1 MMAPM
6 RVPLMD
12 LVRQYATIKE
22 EVLPAIQAVIESQQV
37 IGGPAVKRFEENLGR
52 YAGAGATGVG
62 VASGSEALV
71 VSLMALGVGPGDE
84 VITTPHTFYATAASV
99 VRVGAKPVF
108 VDIDP
113 ATMNIDPARIEK
125 AVTSR
130 AKAVI
135 PVHLYGLPAD
145 MAPILDVARRR
156 KLAVVEDCAQAIG
169 AAYQGR
175 RVGTLGTVG
184 CFSAY
189 PAKNLGA
196 FGDAGFVVSTDPALA
211 ARIAQ
216 IRDNGSARDNKYRH
230 ELFGYNARLDA
241 IQAAV
246 LDVKLRRI
254 DAWNARRA
262 EIARRYTQAF
272 SGLDLVLP
280 ASPRDPRTTH
290 VYHLYAVRTPRCDE
304 MSAFLK
310 ERGVESRHYY
320 PIPLHIQD
328 SLRFLGYGPGD
339 FPLAEKASAENLAIP
354 LFPEMTE
361 AEEAHVVA
369 SVRAFFGR

>member
-1 MMAPM
+1 M

-12 LVRQYATIKE
+12 LVRQYAAIKA
-22 EVLPAIQAVIESQQV
+22 EVLPAIEAVIESQQV
-37 IGGPAVKRFEENLGR
+37 IGGPAVKRFEQALGA
-52 YAGAGATGVG
+52 YCGPGMTGVG

-71 VSLMALGVGPGDE
+71 VSLMALGIKAGDE
-84 VITTPHTFYATAASV
+84 VITTPHTFFATAASV
-99 VRVGAKPVF
+99 VRVGARPVF

-113 ATMNIDPARIEK
+113 VTMNIDPARIER
-125 AVTSR
+125 AVTPR
-130 AKAVI
+130 TKAVI

-145 MAPILDVARRR
+145 MDPILEVARRHR
-156 KLAVVEDCAQAIG
+156 LSVIEDCAQAIG
-169 AAYQGR
+169 AAYKGK
-175 RVGTLGTVG
+175 RVSAWGDVG

-196 FGDAGFVVSTDPALA
+196 FGDAGFVASKDPALA

-246 LDVKLRRI
+246 LDVKLKRI

-262 EIARRYTQAF
+262 EIARRYTEAF

-280 ASPRDPRTTH
+280 AAPAHAGTTH

-304 MSAFLK
+304 MVAFLK
-310 ERGVESRHYY
+310 GRDVESRHYY
-320 PIPLHIQD
+320 PIPLHVQD
-328 SLRFLGYGPGD
+328 SLRFLGYGPGS

-361 AEEAHVVA
+361 AEQDHVIA
-369 SVRAFFGR
+369 SVRAFFGK